1 MSPILL
7 EESVPVLIE
16 YFDGIS
22 LRSSLRLQIF
32 RGLGFEPVLDKDG
45 NIEKMLVG
53 MCSASLFMASRLI
66 GC

>member
-45 NIEKMLVG
+45 SIEKMLVG
-53 MCSASLFMASRLI
+53 MCSASLFMPSRLI
-66 GC
+66 GW